1 MNEDENKIEKLQE
14 ELAEESKRIYDN
26 KKLIEDIIRLFND
39 SGFSNEIKSAVLLDS
54 CWALTER
61 KTLEDSKGV
70 IRRAPK
76 AKISGCDYWSKS
88 AFEAAY
94 LWKDENGK
102 KGYYNIDNKGYLKKK
117 PGLRSKY
124 RDLSGDYFDEG
135 TMVVHEHLIPRKVLT
150 QALLTPTI
158 TGYTS
163 IKDVTSNLTTFLKC
177 FKACVITKDENKKI
191 ANELDRKMPNESNFK
206 DIVGMIDA
214 ARLRNEEE
222 KVISDIMWSRYSH
235 SENLLSEDNILK
247 RKCFIVY
254 KIKWEPHFTAKRLT
268 WKTKGISEI
277 LCITESK
284 RGNISAWEKL
294 KEKDLDDF
302 IRENRL
308 EKIRSVTMSDF
319 IEKDLN
325 NVFMRRIKDVIAK
338 TLSDENLSKMER
350 YDRRDR
356 EFRGNVLFVSK
367 NTELVNENVER
378 YLKEADANIITVTP
392 NGYQIQKK
400 WASVD
405 ISPGSEDFI
414 LPGDKMTDEL
424 KKENTVLFLPN
435 LDRMNDLIYRRFLL
449 DMIRTHIVS
458 DSRNGK
464 HGYTKL
470 HYSFIA
476 IATVG
481 EMKNNDFFTLISTD
495 AENSFQ
501 VYNLDE

>member
-61 KTLEDSKGV
+61 KGPLKDNKGNMKA
-70 IRRAPK
+70 APK
-76 AKISGCDYWSKS
+76 AKVRGCDYWSKS

-94 LWKDENGK
+94 FWEDGS
-102 KGYYNIDNKGYLKKK
+102 GYNFDKEGYLIKK
-117 PGLRSKY
+117 PGLKSKY

-135 TMVVHEHLIPRKVLT
+135 TMVVHEHLIPRKILT
-150 QALLTPTI
+150 QALLNPTI
-158 TGYTS
+158 TGYAS

-177 FKACVITKDENKKI
+177 FKACVITKYENQKL
-191 ANELDRKMPNESNFK
+191 ANDLDRNMPNKINFK

-235 SENLLSEDNILK
+235 SGNLLSEDNILK

-254 KIKWEPHFTAKRLT
+254 KIEWEPHSTAKQSM

-277 LCITESK
+277 LCVTESK

-294 KEKDLDDF
+294 KGKDLEDF

-308 EKIRSVTMSDF
+308 GKIRNITMSDF

-338 TLSDENLSKMER
+338 TLSNEDLRER
-350 YDRRDR
+350 EFDDRLNR

-367 NTELVNENVER
+367 NTKLVNENVER

-400 WASVD
+400 LASVD

-449 DMIRTHIVS
+449 DMIRTHIVA

-481 EMKNNDFFTLISTD
+481 EMKNNDFFTLISSD
-495 AENSFQ
+495 AENSFK